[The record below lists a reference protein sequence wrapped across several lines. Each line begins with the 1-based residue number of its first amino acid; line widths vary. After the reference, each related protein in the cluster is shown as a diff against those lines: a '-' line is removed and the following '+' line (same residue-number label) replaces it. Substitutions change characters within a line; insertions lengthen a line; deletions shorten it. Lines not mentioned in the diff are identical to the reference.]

1 MNTCLTGMKKQLRSV
16 LPCWLFPITVINITM
31 LNVHLLESHL
41 NYTFRISRF
50 KSNLFIYLASFT
62 IINVSRCFRESR
74 DLQQATVERK
84 KQKTLTEPGSYG
96 GWGVGGQTRRRM
108 GRTDRRESWHT
119 EMQMFIHSIWQTS
132 VERAKSSPKKS
143 STSILTNEVR
153 AAIWPHL

>member
-16 LPCWLFPITVINITM
+16 IPCWLFPITVINITM

-96 GWGVGGQTRRRM
+96 GWGVGG
-108 GRTDRRESWHT
+108 GRQGGEWGGQIEERVDIQKCRCLSIRYDRHLLKEPSHH
-119 EMQMFIHSIWQTS
+119 Q
-132 VERAKSSPKKS
+132 KK
-143 STSILTNEVR
+143 V
-153 AAIWPHL
+153 PPQF